1 MALTEEQLAVQ
12 LQVLTEKTS
21 DNASMTYSKTAR
33 TNKAL
38 NPDKF
43 SSHNSKIVNA
53 INLLY
58 TDSVKTQADAATST
72 QILNNVLGS
81 TSVPENETEWNS
93 VVEILKGIS
102 PTYKNMIYA
111 SKAILT
117 GEAIS
122 QILQVSAED
131 KGKLLSIDLDEENN
145 VIIKTVTAGTGSG
158 GGDVTTL
165 DASAITYKNDN
176 VGSLTNVKEAI
187 DYMLSNNVTEINWEN
202 IKNKPNL
209 VDGLEL
215 TDSALLLKSGEN
227 NVSTVEIIS
236 GDDITEIVNAL

>member
-1 MALTEEQLAVQ
+1 MALTDEQLAIQ

-21 DNASMTYSKTAR
+21 DNASMTYTKTAR

-43 SSHNSKIVNA
+43 SGHNSKIVNA

-58 TDSVKTQADAATST
+58 TDSIKTQADAATST
-72 QILNNVLGS
+72 QILNDVLGS
-81 TSVPENETEWNS
+81 TSVPENKTEWNS
-93 VVEILKGIS
+93 VVEILRGIS
-102 PTYKNMIYA
+102 PSYKNMIYA

-131 KGKLLSIDLDEENN
+131 KGKLLSIDLDEENH

-158 GGDVTTL
+158 GDITTL
-165 DASAITYKNDN
+165 DASNVTYKNDN
-176 VGSLTNVKEAI
+176 NSSLTNVKEAI
-187 DYMLSNNVTEINWEN
+187 DYMLNNNVSEINWEN
-202 IKNKPNL
+202 IKNKPNF
-209 VDGLEL
+209 VDALEL
-215 TDSALLLKSGEN
+215 TNDALLLKSGEN
-227 NVSTVEIIS
+227 AVSTVEIIN
-236 GDDITEIVNAL
+236 DNDITEIVNAL

>member
-1 MALTEEQLAVQ
+1 MALTDEQLAIQ

-21 DNASMTYSKTAR
+21 SNASMIYTKSTR

-43 SSHNSKIVNA
+43 SNNNSKIVNA

-58 TDSVKTQADAATST
+58 DDSVKTQADAANST

-81 TSVPENETEWNS
+81 TLVPENETDWNS
-93 VVEILKGIS
+93 VIEILHGIS
-102 PTYKNMIYA
+102 PSYKNMINA

-122 QILQVSAED
+122 QILQVSAAD

-145 VIIKTVTAGTGSG
+145 VIIKTHESYAYHMYSYNKA
-158 GGDVTTL
+158 DE
-165 DASAITYKNDN
+165 
-176 VGSLTNVKEAI
+176 TNIQYQK
-187 DYMLSNNVTEINWEN
+187 
-202 IKNKPNL
+202 
-209 VDGLEL
+209 
-215 TDSALLLKSGEN
+215 
-227 NVSTVEIIS
+227 
-236 GDDITEIVNAL
+236 

>member
-1 MALTEEQLAVQ
+1 MALTDEQLAIQ

-21 DNASMTYSKTAR
+21 DNASMTYTKTAR

-43 SSHNSKIVNA
+43 SGHNSKIVNA

-58 TDSVKTQADAATST
+58 TDSIKTQADAATST
-72 QILNNVLGS
+72 QILNDVLGS
-81 TSVPENETEWNS
+81 TLIPENETEWNS
-93 VVEILKGIS
+93 VVEILQSIS
-102 PTYKNMIYA
+102 PSYTNMIYA

-131 KGKLLSIDLDEENN
+131 KGKLLSIDLDEENH

-158 GGDVTTL
+158 GDITTL
-165 DASAITYKNDN
+165 DASNVTYKNDN
-176 VGSLTNVKEAI
+176 ISSLTNVKEAI
-187 DYMLSNNVTEINWEN
+187 DYMLNNNVSEINWEN
-202 IKNKPNL
+202 IKNKPNF
-209 VDGLEL
+209 VDALEL
-215 TDSALLLKSGEN
+215 TNDALLLKSGEN
-227 NVSTVEIIS
+227 AVSTVEIIN
-236 GDDITEIVNAL
+236 DNDITEIVNAL

>member
-1 MALTEEQLAVQ
+1 MALTDEQLAIQ

-21 DNASMTYSKTAR
+21 DNASMTYTKTAR

-43 SSHNSKIVNA
+43 SGHNSKIVNA

-58 TDSVKTQADAATST
+58 TDSIKTQADAATST
-72 QILNNVLGS
+72 QILNDVLGS

-93 VVEILKGIS
+93 VVEILQSIS
-102 PTYKNMIYA
+102 PSYTNMIYA

-131 KGKLLSIDLDEENN
+131 KGKLLSIDLDEENH

-158 GGDVTTL
+158 GDITTL
-165 DASAITYKNDN
+165 DASSVTYKNDN
-176 VGSLTNVKEAI
+176 VSSLTNVKEAI
-187 DYMLSNNVTEINWEN
+187 DYMLNNNLSEINWEN
-202 IKNKPNL
+202 IKNKPNF
-209 VDGLEL
+209 VDALEL
-215 TDSALLLKSGEN
+215 TNDALLLKSGEN
-227 NVSTVEIIS
+227 AVSTVEIIN
-236 GDDITEIVNAL
+236 DNDITEIVNAL

>member
-1 MALTEEQLAVQ
+1 MALTDEQLAIQ

-21 DNASMTYSKTAR
+21 SNASMTYTTSAR

-43 SSHNSKIVNA
+43 SSNNSKIVNA

-58 TDSVKTQADAATST
+58 DDSIKTQADAATST
-72 QILNNVLGS
+72 QILNDVLGS
-81 TSVPENETEWNS
+81 TSVPENKSEWDS
-93 VVEILKGIS
+93 VIEILHGIS
-102 PTYKNMIYA
+102 PSYNNMINA

-122 QILQVSAED
+122 QILQISSAD
-131 KGKLLSIDLDEENN
+131 KGKLLSVDLDEENN

-158 GGDVTTL
+158 GDITTL
-165 DASAITYKNDN
+165 DASNVTYTNTI
-176 VGSLTNVKEAI
+176 VASLTNVKEAI
-187 DYMLSNNVTEINWEN
+187 DYMLNNNVSEINWEN
-202 IKNKPNL
+202 IKNKPNF

-215 TDSALLLKSGEN
+215 TDNALLLKSGEN
-227 NVSTVEIIS
+227 SVSTVELIS
-236 GDDITEIVNAL
+236 DNDITEIISGL

>member
-1 MALTEEQLAVQ
+1 MALTDEQLAIQ

-21 DNASMTYSKTAR
+21 SNASMTYTKSAR

-43 SSHNSKIVNA
+43 SNYNSKIVNA

-58 TDSVKTQADAATST
+58 DDSVITQADAATST
-72 QILNNVLGS
+72 QILNDVLGS
-81 TSVPENETEWNS
+81 TAVPENKSEWNS
-93 VVEILKGIS
+93 VIEILHGIS
-102 PTYKNMIYA
+102 PSYKNMINA

-122 QILQVSAED
+122 QILQVSAAD

-158 GGDVTTL
+158 GDITTL
-165 DASAITYKNDN
+165 DASNVTYTNTN
-176 VGSLTNVKEAI
+176 VASLTNVKEAI
-187 DYMLSNNVTEINWEN
+187 DYMLNNNVSEINWEN
-202 IKNKPNL
+202 IKNKPNF
-209 VDGLEL
+209 VDSLEL
-215 TDSALLLKSGEN
+215 TDSALLLKSGETS
-227 NVSTVEIIS
+227 VSTVELIN
-236 GDDITEIVNAL
+236 DNDITEIVNAL

>member
-1 MALTEEQLAVQ
+1 MALTDEQLAIQ

-21 DNASMTYSKTAR
+21 DNASMTYSKAIR

-38 NPDKF
+38 NPEKF
-43 SSHNSKIVNA
+43 SSYNSKIVNA

-58 TDSVKTQADAATST
+58 NDSLKTQADAKTST

-81 TSVPENETEWNS
+81 TTLAENETEWNS
-93 VVEILKGIS
+93 VVEILRSIS
-102 PTYKNMIYA
+102 PSYTNMIYA

-131 KGKLLSIDLDEENN
+131 KGKLLSIDLDEENH

-158 GGDVTTL
+158 GDITTL
-165 DASAITYKNDN
+165 DASSVTYKNDN
-176 VGSLTNVKEAI
+176 VSSLTNVKEAI
-187 DYMLSNNVTEINWEN
+187 DYMLNNNVSEINWEN
-202 IKNKPNL
+202 IKNKPNF
-209 VDGLEL
+209 VDALEL
-215 TDSALLLKSGEN
+215 TNDALLLKSGEN
-227 NVSTVEIIS
+227 AVSTVEIIN
-236 GDDITEIVNAL
+236 DNDITEIVNAL

>member
-1 MALTEEQLAVQ
+1 MALTDEQLAIQ

-21 DNASMTYSKTAR
+21 SNASMTYTKSAR

-43 SSHNSKIVNA
+43 SNYNSKIVNA

-58 TDSVKTQADAATST
+58 DDSVITQADAATST
-72 QILNNVLGS
+72 QILNDVLGS
-81 TSVPENETEWNS
+81 TAVPENKSEWNS
-93 VVEILKGIS
+93 VIEILHGIS
-102 PTYKNMIYA
+102 PSYKNMINA

-122 QILQVSAED
+122 QILQVSAAD
-131 KGKLLSIDLDEENN
+131 KGKLLSIDLDEEHN

-158 GGDVTTL
+158 GDITTL
-165 DASAITYKNDN
+165 DASNVTYTNTN
-176 VGSLTNVKEAI
+176 VTSLTNVKEAI
-187 DYMLSNNVTEINWEN
+187 DYMLNNNVSEINWEN
-202 IKNKPNL
+202 IKNKPNF

-215 TDSALLLKSGEN
+215 TDNALLLKSGEN
-227 NVSTVEIIS
+227 SVSTVELIS
-236 GDDITEIVNAL
+236 DNDITEIISGL

>member
-1 MALTEEQLAVQ
+1 MALTEEQLAIQ

-21 DNASMTYSKTAR
+21 NNASMIYTTSTR

-43 SSHNSKIVNA
+43 SNNNSKIVNA

-58 TDSVKTQADAATST
+58 DDLLKTQKDAATST
-72 QILNNVLGS
+72 QILNDVLGS

-93 VVEILKGIS
+93 VVEILRSIS
-102 PTYKNMIYA
+102 PSYKNMINA

-122 QILQVSAED
+122 QILQVSAAD

-158 GGDVTTL
+158 GDITTL
-165 DASAITYKNDN
+165 DASNVTYTNTN
-176 VGSLTNVKEAI
+176 VASLTNVKEAI
-187 DYMLSNNVTEINWEN
+187 DYMLNNNVSEINWEN
-202 IKNKPNL
+202 IKNKPNF

-215 TDSALLLKSGEN
+215 TDNALLLKSGEN
-227 NVSTVEIIS
+227 SVSTVELIS
-236 GDDITEIVNAL
+236 DNDITEIISGL

>member
-1 MALTEEQLAVQ
+1 MALTEEQLAIQ

-21 DNASMTYSKTAR
+21 NNASMIYTSSTR

-43 SSHNSKIVNA
+43 SSNNSKIVNA

-58 TDSVKTQADAATST
+58 DDSVKTQADAANST

-81 TSVPENETEWNS
+81 TLVPENETEWHS
-93 VVEILKGIS
+93 VVEILQGIS
-102 PTYKNMIYA
+102 PSYKNMINA

-122 QILQVSAED
+122 QILQVSAAD

-158 GGDVTTL
+158 GDITTL
-165 DASAITYKNDN
+165 DASNVTYTNTN
-176 VGSLTNVKEAI
+176 VASLTNVKEAI
-187 DYMLSNNVTEINWEN
+187 DYMLNNNVSEINWEN
-202 IKNKPNL
+202 IKNKPNF
-209 VDGLEL
+209 VDSLEL
-215 TDSALLLKSGEN
+215 TDSALLLKSGETS
-227 NVSTVEIIS
+227 VSTVELIN
-236 GDDITEIVNAL
+236 DNDITEIVNAL

>member
-1 MALTEEQLAVQ
+1 MALTDEQLAIQ

-21 DNASMTYSKTAR
+21 SNASMTYTKSAR

-43 SSHNSKIVNA
+43 SNYNSKIVNA

-58 TDSVKTQADAATST
+58 DDSVITQADAATST
-72 QILNNVLGS
+72 QILNDVLGS
-81 TSVPENETEWNS
+81 TAVPENKSEWNS
-93 VVEILKGIS
+93 VIEILHGIS
-102 PTYKNMIYA
+102 PSYKNMINA

-122 QILQVSAED
+122 QILQISSAD
-131 KGKLLSIDLDEENN
+131 KGKLLSVDLDEENN

-158 GGDVTTL
+158 GDITTL
-165 DASAITYKNDN
+165 DASNVTYTNTN
-176 VGSLTNVKEAI
+176 VASLTNVKEAI
-187 DYMLSNNVTEINWEN
+187 DYMLNNNVSEINWEN
-202 IKNKPNL
+202 IKNKPNF

-215 TDSALLLKSGEN
+215 TDNALLLKSGEN
-227 NVSTVEIIS
+227 SVSTVELIS
-236 GDDITEIVNAL
+236 DNDITEIISGL

>member
-1 MALTEEQLAVQ
+1 MALTDEQLAIQ

-21 DNASMTYSKTAR
+21 SNASMTYTKSAR

-43 SSHNSKIVNA
+43 SNYNSKIVNA

-58 TDSVKTQADAATST
+58 DDSVITQADAATST
-72 QILNNVLGS
+72 QILNDVLGS
-81 TSVPENETEWNS
+81 TAVPENKSEWNS
-93 VVEILKGIS
+93 VIEILHGIS
-102 PTYKNMIYA
+102 PSYKNMINA

-122 QILQVSAED
+122 QILQVSAAD

-158 GGDVTTL
+158 GDITTL
-165 DASAITYKNDN
+165 DASNVTYTNTN
-176 VGSLTNVKEAI
+176 VASLTNVKEAI
-187 DYMLSNNVTEINWEN
+187 DYMLNNNVSEINWEN
-202 IKNKPNL
+202 IKNKPNF

-215 TDSALLLKSGEN
+215 TDNALLLKSGEN
-227 NVSTVEIIS
+227 SVSTVELIS
-236 GDDITEIVNAL
+236 DNDITEIISGL

>member
-1 MALTEEQLAVQ
+1 MALTDEQLAIQ

-21 DNASMTYSKTAR
+21 SNANMIYTKSTR

-43 SSHNSKIVNA
+43 SNNNSKIVNA

-58 TDSVKTQADAATST
+58 DDSVKTQQDAAIST
-72 QILNNVLGS
+72 QMINDVLGS
-81 TSVPENETEWNS
+81 TTIPENKSEWNS
-93 VVEILKGIS
+93 VVEILHGIS
-102 PTYKNMIYA
+102 PSYKNMIHA

-158 GGDVTTL
+158 GDITTL
-165 DASAITYKNDN
+165 DASNVTYKNDN
-176 VGSLTNVKEAI
+176 VSSLTNVKEAI
-187 DYMLSNNVTEINWEN
+187 DYMLNNNVSEINWEN
-202 IKNKPNL
+202 IKNKPNF
-209 VDGLEL
+209 VDALEL
-215 TDSALLLKSGEN
+215 TNDALLLKSGEN
-227 NVSTVEIIS
+227 AVSTVEIIND
-236 GDDITEIVNAL
+236 DDITEIVNAL

>member
-1 MALTEEQLAVQ
+1 MALTDEQLAIQ

-21 DNASMTYSKTAR
+21 SNANMTYTKSTR

-43 SSHNSKIVNA
+43 SNNNSKIVNA

-58 TDSVKTQADAATST
+58 DDSVKTQADAANST
-72 QILNNVLGS
+72 QILNDVLGS
-81 TSVPENETEWNS
+81 TAVPENKSEWDS
-93 VVEILKGIS
+93 VIEILHGIS
-102 PTYKNMIYA
+102 PSYNNMINA

-122 QILQVSAED
+122 QILQISSAD
-131 KGKLLSIDLDEENN
+131 KGKLLSVDLDEENN

-158 GGDVTTL
+158 GDITTL
-165 DASAITYKNDN
+165 DASNVTYTNTN
-176 VGSLTNVKEAI
+176 VASLTNVKEAI
-187 DYMLSNNVTEINWEN
+187 DYMLNNNVSEINWEN
-202 IKNKPNL
+202 IKNKPNF

-215 TDSALLLKSGEN
+215 TDNALLLKSGEN
-227 NVSTVEIIS
+227 SVSTVELIS
-236 GDDITEIVNAL
+236 DNDITEIISAL

>member
-1 MALTEEQLAVQ
+1 MALTDEQLAIQ

-21 DNASMTYSKTAR
+21 SNASMTYTKSAR

-43 SSHNSKIVNA
+43 SNYNSKIVNA

-58 TDSVKTQADAATST
+58 DDSVKTKADAANST
-72 QILNNVLGS
+72 QILNDVLGS
-81 TSVPENETEWNS
+81 TSVPENKSEWNS
-93 VVEILKGIS
+93 VIEILRGIS
-102 PTYKNMIYA
+102 PSYKNMINA

-122 QILQVSAED
+122 QILQVSAAD

-158 GGDVTTL
+158 GDITTL
-165 DASAITYKNDN
+165 DASNVTYTNTN
-176 VGSLTNVKEAI
+176 VASLTNVKEAI
-187 DYMLSNNVTEINWEN
+187 DYMLNNNVSEINWEN
-202 IKNKPNL
+202 IKNKPNF
-209 VDGLEL
+209 VDSLEL
-215 TDSALLLKSGEN
+215 TDSALLLKSGETS
-227 NVSTVEIIS
+227 VSTVELINDNDII
-236 GDDITEIVNAL
+236 EIVNAL

>member
-1 MALTEEQLAVQ
+1 MALTDEQLAIQ

-21 DNASMTYSKTAR
+21 NNASMTYTSSAR

-43 SSHNSKIVNA
+43 SSNNSKIVNA

-58 TDSVKTQADAATST
+58 DDSVKTQADAATST
-72 QILNNVLGS
+72 QILNDVLGS
-81 TSVPENETEWNS
+81 TSVPENETEWHS
-93 VVEILKGIS
+93 VVEILQGIS
-102 PTYKNMIYA
+102 PSYRNMINA

-122 QILQVSAED
+122 QILQVSAAD

-145 VIIKTVTAGTGSG
+145 VIIKTVIVGTGSG
-158 GGDVTTL
+158 GDITTL
-165 DASAITYKNDN
+165 DASNVTYTNTN
-176 VGSLTNVKEAI
+176 VASLTNVKEAI
-187 DYMLSNNVTEINWEN
+187 DYMLNNNVSEINWEN
-202 IKNKPNL
+202 IKNKPNF
-209 VDGLEL
+209 VDSLEL

-227 NVSTVEIIS
+227 SVSTVELIN
-236 GDDITEIVNAL
+236 DNDITEIVNAL